1 MPTTVNSAKPL
12 KITDTTF
19 RDGHQSIAA
28 TRMRTKDMEPIAE
41 AMGKIGF
48 HSMEVWGGA
57 TFDVSTRFL
66 FEDPWERARIL
77 KKLLP
82 DTPLQMLLR
91 GQNLVG
97 YRHYPDD
104 VVESFVQHAADS
116 GVDIFRIFDALND
129 ERNLETATRAAKAT
143 GKHVQ
148 LAVCYSVTDEGR
160 LGGPV
165 FNLEYFREK
174 AKILESMG
182 ADSICLKDM
191 AGILAPYD
199 AFVIIEALKK
209 DLNVPVQLHTHYT
222 TGMASMTALK
232 AVEAGVDIL
241 DACLA
246 PFAMRTS
253 QPAVESLVIALR
265 GAPRDTGLDLN
276 RLLDLGGYLEGLGD
290 QLKPYITGGKLAVV
304 DPGAL
309 VHQVP
314 GGMISN
320 LTSQLRELEA
330 LDRLPEV
337 LEELPRTRRELGTPP
352 LVTPTSQILAAQAV
366 NNVLFGRWESITD
379 QVKDYIYGLYG
390 RPPLPID
397 PELTDRALDG
407 YSLGSEPISG
417 RPSDILEPELN
428 AAKAA
433 TDGLARDIGD
443 VLIYALYPVTGKK
456 FLRVKYG
463 LDPHPEAASGPAAA
477 VPEAPSMA
485 PVGTAVSSQA
495 RTFNIYVGDRS
506 FQVTVDPADAGA
518 RDAGNGP
525 PENARSA
532 SNVAG
537 QTVVQPKPVP
547 AAGNSAPSTLGQ
559 VPMDGTPVS
568 APMPGVVVRYLVEE
582 GQTVKTGEP
591 VVVLEAM
598 KMENALP
605 SPVDGVVKQL
615 CFASGTKVSRGD
627 SLAIISTV

>member
-1 MPTTVNSAKPL
+1 MPTTVNSAKRL

-19 RDGHQSIAA
+19 RDGHQSVAA

-41 AMGKIGF
+41 AMGKVGF

-104 VVESFVQHAADS
+104 VVEAFVQHAADS

-174 AKILESMG
+174 ARILENMG

-199 AFVIIEALKK
+199 AFAIIEALKK
-209 DLNVPVQLHTHYT
+209 DLSVPVQLHTHYT

-253 QPAVESLVIALR
+253 QPAVESMVIALR
-265 GAPRDTGLDLN
+265 GTPRDTELDLD
-276 RLLDLGGYLEGLGD
+276 RLLDLGGYLESLGD
-290 QLKPYITGGKLAVV
+290 QLKPHLSGGKLAVV

-337 LEELPRTRRELGTPP
+337 LEDLPRTRRELGTPP

-366 NNVLFGRWESITD
+366 NNVLFGRWERITD
-379 QVKDYIYGLYG
+379 QVKDYVYGLYG

-397 PELTDRALDG
+397 PELTDRVLNG
-407 YSLGSEPISG
+407 YALGSEPISG
-417 RPSDILEPELN
+417 RPSDILEPELG
-428 AAKAA
+428 AAKVA

-443 VLIYALYPVTGKK
+443 VLIYALYPVTGKR

-463 LDPHPEAASGPAAA
+463 LDPAPDDGSAAPVPAA
-477 VPEAPSMA
+477 PAPSLT
-485 PVGTAVSSQA
+485 GTSVSSQA

-506 FQVTVDPADAGA
+506 FQVTVDPADSGSSAGSP
-518 RDAGNGP
+518 GP
-525 PENARSA
+525 SQNLGS
-532 SNVAG
+532 SDNVIA
-537 QTVVQPKPVP
+537 QSTSQPKPVP
-547 AAGNSAPSTLGQ
+547 AAGHSPPSQIGS
-559 VPMDGTPVS
+559 VAINGTPVS

-582 GQTVKTGEP
+582 GQRVKTGES

-605 SPVDGVVKQL
+605 APVDGVVQRL
-615 CFASGTKVSRGD
+615 CFASGAKVGRGD
-627 SLAIISTV
+627 ALAIITAV